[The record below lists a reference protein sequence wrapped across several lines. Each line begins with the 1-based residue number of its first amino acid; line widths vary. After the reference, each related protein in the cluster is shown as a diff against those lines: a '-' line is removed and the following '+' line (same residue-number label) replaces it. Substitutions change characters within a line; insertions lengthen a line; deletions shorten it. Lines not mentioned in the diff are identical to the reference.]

1 MNRGSEWRIWDLH
14 VHTPAS
20 IVHNYHCMD
29 NEDVWEKFITALE
42 NLPEDIKVL
51 GINDYLYID
60 GYKKVVDYKKSGRI
74 PNIELI
80 LPVVEFRLSM
90 FCGHSQFK
98 RINFHVI
105 FSNEITADVIQSQF
119 LNGLTTKYTLSPDCK
134 VQWGGLINREN
145 IEELG
150 KKIIESVP
158 NDQKGNFKSPLE
170 EGFNNLNFNVD
181 DIYSILDNAPQFFEG
196 RYITAIGKTEW
207 DELKWNDNTIADKKN
222 IINKA
227 DIVFTAAESVE
238 KYSNAKKKLR
248 ESGVND
254 LLLDCSDAHDFADS
268 PSKDRLGNC
277 FTWIKADPTFEGL
290 KQILYEPDERVRIQK
305 TRPDEKSIYQV
316 IDNIELNEDGFWN
329 KTIYLNQNLNTIIGG
344 RSTGKSTL
352 LKVIAYKSG
361 NQPDNDDKQFIGDHL
376 AGVTINWKDSESG
389 INRNIEYFPQNHM
402 YKIAS
407 VKGETNKVIID
418 VLKGKKEYEK
428 FELYK
433 NTIEEMSKSISG
445 KVYSLFQARK
455 EIDALDKKSRRLE
468 IRKEL
473 KDKLKY

>member
-20 IVHNYHCMD
+20 IVHNYHCKD
-29 NEDVWEKFITALE
+29 NEDVWEKYITALE

-51 GINDYLYID
+51 GINDYLFID
-60 GYKKVVDYKKSGRI
+60 GYKKVVDYKESGRM

-105 FSNEITADVIQSQF
+105 FSNEIPADVIQSQF

-150 KKIIESVP
+150 KRIIESVP
-158 NDQKGNFKSPLE
+158 DNQRGNFKSPLE
-170 EGFNNLNFNVD
+170 EDFNNLNFNVD
-181 DIYSILDNAPQFFEG
+181 DIYSILNNAPHFFEG

-207 DELKWNDNTIADKKN
+207 DELKWNGNSIADKKN

-238 KYSNAKKKLR
+238 KYSNAKRKLR
-248 ESGVND
+248 ESGEND

-268 PSKDRLGNC
+268 SSKDRLGNC
-277 FTWIKADPTFEGL
+277 FTWIKAVPTFEGL

-305 TRPDEKSIYQV
+305 TRPDDKSIYQV
-316 IDNIELNEDGFWN
+316 IDNIELNE
-329 KTIYLNQNLNTIIGG
+329 IC
-344 RSTGKSTL
+344 
-352 LKVIAYKSG
+352 
-361 NQPDNDDKQFIGDHL
+361 
-376 AGVTINWKDSESG
+376 EC
-389 INRNIEYFPQNHM
+389 
-402 YKIAS
+402 
-407 VKGETNKVIID
+407 
-418 VLKGKKEYEK
+418 
-428 FELYK
+428 LYSAF
-433 NTIEEMSKSISG
+433 T
-445 KVYSLFQARK
+445 
-455 EIDALDKKSRRLE
+455 
-468 IRKEL
+468 
-473 KDKLKY
+473 